1 MQGFEDIYQEYA
13 DEDVVVIDVLVE
25 DLYGGWP
32 TVEDAAT
39 WKAELGLTFP
49 VLADVEGSFFSTY
62 GSGRDVFVF
71 YVIDRDGVISWKS
84 TREGADTLELIQGEI
99 ERLVGD

>member
-1 MQGFEDIYQEYA
+1 MI
-13 DEDVVVIDVLVE
+13 IDVLVE
-25 DLYGGWP
+25 DLYGGRP
-32 TVEDAAT
+32 TVEDAAN

-49 VLADVEGSFFSTY
+49 VLADTEGSFFSTY

-84 TREGADTLELIQGEI
+84 TREGSDTLERIQDEI
-99 ERLVGD
+99 ERLVGN